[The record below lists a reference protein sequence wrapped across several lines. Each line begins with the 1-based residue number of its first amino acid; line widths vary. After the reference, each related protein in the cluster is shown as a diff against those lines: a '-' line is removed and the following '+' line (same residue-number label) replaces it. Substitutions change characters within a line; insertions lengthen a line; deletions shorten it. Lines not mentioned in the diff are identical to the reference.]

1 MKIDFKITINTQSPD
16 SEVEEMLKETGKK
29 IGQYRKL
36 LEYEMEKAISDMFI
50 QDELIGCKVKVS
62 FKKEDKEQKKEDD
75 KTDS

>member
-1 MKIDFKITINTQSPD
+1 MKIDFKITINTQAPD

-36 LEYEMEKAISDMFI
+36 LESEMEKAISDMFI
-50 QDELIGCKVKVS
+50 QDELINCKVKVS
-62 FKKEDKEQKKEDD
+62 FKKEDKEQNKESD

>member
-36 LEYEMEKAISDMFI
+36 LESE
-50 QDELIGCKVKVS
+50 KVS
-62 FKKEDKEQKKEDD
+62 FKKEDKEQNKESESTD
-75 KTDS
+75 K